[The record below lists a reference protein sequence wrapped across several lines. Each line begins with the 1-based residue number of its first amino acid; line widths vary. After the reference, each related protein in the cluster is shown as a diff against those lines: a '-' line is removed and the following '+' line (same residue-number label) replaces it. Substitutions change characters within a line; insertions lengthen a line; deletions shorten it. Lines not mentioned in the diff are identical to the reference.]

1 MAFFKELEM
10 KISKII
16 LSLGLIAV
24 CSATFAEDFISANGV
39 KVSVGKSQRFL
50 ESKFGVPDEETE
62 HFVLWELD
70 NGNRLTADFDEYG
83 LSDASVSGEVTTDY
97 LSTDGVKV
105 YLNKE
110 SINDIKKKI
119 TQGCYHEGWG
129 NGKIA
134 EYVVISGPE
143 GSYNL
148 IFTTYGGDEET
159 DQLKKQKISSIKLG
173 YKEPFGERESC
184 D

>member
-1 MAFFKELEM
+1 M
-10 KISKII
+10 KISKVIV
-16 LSLGLIAV
+16 SLGLIAI
-24 CSATFAEDFISANGV
+24 CSSAFAEDFISANGV
-39 KVSVGKSQRFL
+39 KISVGKSQRFL
-50 ESKFGVPDEETE
+50 ESKFGVPDEESKG
-62 HFVLWELD
+62 FVAWELD
-70 NGNRLTADFDEYG
+70 NGNRLFVDFDEYG
-83 LSDASVSGEVTTDY
+83 LSNANISGEVTTDY
-97 LSTDGVKV
+97 LSTGGVKV

-119 TQGCYHEGWG
+119 VEGCYHEGWG

-159 DQLKKQKISSIKLG
+159 DQLKKQKISSINLG